1 MKKRI
6 HDSARSEAGFTL
18 VELAVV
24 MIIIGLL
31 VGGILKGQEMIAN
44 AQVTS
49 TVAQLKSID
58 AATGTFRDMYDSFP
72 GDMAAAAT
80 RLPPNCGGAACTN
93 GNGNSQLATTSL
105 VGTGEN
111 LQFFPHLQ
119 AAELVTNVNA
129 TGYMDAD
136 VAGNEIVPGYT
147 AGGAYGLLTAARAGH
162 YLTISVSGVP
172 GGQNLKPLDAA
183 RMDRKIDDGN
193 PTTGSAGGVG
203 AATCGT
209 NAAGY
214 IEGTSTA
221 VCGFSVRIQG

>member
-1 MKKRI
+1 MKTRMY
-6 HDSARSEAGFTL
+6 DAARSEQGFTL

-49 TVAQLKSID
+49 TVAQLKAID
-58 AATGTFRDMYDSFP
+58 AATGTFRDVFDAFP
-72 GDMAAAAT
+72 GDMLAANT
-80 RLPPNCGGAACTN
+80 RLPNCGAAACVA
-93 GNGNSQLATTSL
+93 GNGNNQLATTSL

-111 LQFFPHLQ
+111 LNFFPHLQ

-136 VAGNEIVPGYT
+136 IAANEIVPGYT
-147 AGGAYGLLTAARAGH
+147 AGGAYGLLAAARAGH
-162 YLTISVSGVP
+162 YLTVSTSGTP

-183 RMDRKIDDGN
+183 RMDRKIDDGD

-203 AATCGT
+203 PAACGT
-209 NAAGY
+209 AAAGY
-214 IEGTSTA
+214 IERTSTA

>member
-1 MKKRI
+1 MKNI
-6 HDSARSEAGFTL
+6 NMESARSESGFTL

-58 AATGTFRDMYDSFP
+58 AAVGTFRDVYDAFP
-72 GDMAAAAT
+72 GDMANAGN
-80 RLPPNCGGAACTN
+80 RLANCGTAACTA
-93 GNGNSQLATTSL
+93 GNGNNQLATTSL

-111 LQFFPHLQ
+111 LNFFPHLQ
-119 AAELVTNVNA
+119 AADLVTNVNG

-136 VAGNEIVPGYT
+136 IAANEIVPGYT
-147 AGGAYGLLTAARAGH
+147 AGGAYGNLTAARAGH
-162 YLTISVSGVP
+162 WLTVSLSGTP
-172 GGQNLKPLDAA
+172 GGVNLKPLDAA

-193 PTTGSAGGVG
+193 PNTGSAGGVG
-203 AATCGT
+203 GATCGT
-209 NAAGY
+209 AALGY
-214 IEGTSTA
+214 IENTSTA
-221 VCGFSVRIQG
+221 VCGFSMRIQG